1 MDTTGLGPVFRGQV
15 SALGSWRQGTGHPA
29 SPSRRDLL
37 ASTVMMAN
45 AAIQTNELS
54 KGYRTTTA
62 LYPLTLTVPR
72 GAVFALVGHNGAGKT
87 TLIKLLMNMI
97 RPTSGSATILDRS
110 TLSLT
115 GEDFTRIG
123 YASENQELPDW
134 MTVRQFLAYLKG
146 FYPTWD
152 DAALVQQLEL
162 PLDRKLKHLS
172 RGMLM
177 KAALASILAF
187 KPSLILLDEPFSGLD
202 PLVRDELIEALMAR
216 VRPRSLAGTEAM
228 AGVPDAERPTIL
240 ISSHDLAEVE
250 SFATHIGFLHQ
261 GKLLFAEELHSL
273 TARFREVTVTLPEGA
288 TLSRTG
294 ATPPES
300 WLLLETTLTAARFIH
315 IHADTEDAPAQVAQV
330 FALGTLTPRLQAE
343 PMTLRAIFLALAK
356 SGRTPAVPAQ

>member
-1 MDTTGLGPVFRGQV
+1 MTP
-15 SALGSWRQGTGHPA
+15 
-29 SPSRRDLL
+29 
-37 ASTVMMAN
+37 
-45 AAIQTNELS
+45 AIQTHDLT
-54 KGYRTTTA
+54 KGYGHTIA
-62 LYPLTLTVPR
+62 LHPLTLTVPA

-97 RPTSGSATILDRS
+97 RPTAGTATILDRD
-110 TLSLT
+110 TLTLN
-115 GEDFTRIG
+115 GDDFTRIG

-146 FYPTWD
+146 FYPSWD

-202 PLVRDELIEALMAR
+202 PLVRDELIEALMSR
-216 VRPRSLAGTEAM
+216 IHPRTLAGQEAL
-228 AGVPDAERPTIL
+228 AATPNESRPTIL

-261 GKLLFAEELHSL
+261 GKLLFAEEMHSL
-273 TARFREVTVTLPEGA
+273 TARFREITITLPPPTAGENSA
-288 TLSRTG
+288 TLTRTS
-294 ATPPES
+294 AELPHS
-300 WLLLETTLTAARFIH
+300 WLLLETTLTAARFVH
-315 IHADTEDAPAQVAQV
+315 THADTEDIPAQIAAA
-330 FALGTLTPRLQAE
+330 FHLGSVTPHIEAV
-343 PMTLRAIFLALAK
+343 PMTLRGIFLALAK
-356 SGRTPAVPAQ
+356 SGRAPAAPTQ

>member
-1 MDTTGLGPVFRGQV
+1 MTT
-15 SALGSWRQGTGHPA
+15 
-29 SPSRRDLL
+29 
-37 ASTVMMAN
+37 
-45 AAIQTNELS
+45 AAIETHDLT
-54 KGYRTTTA
+54 KGYRSTTA
-62 LYPLTLTVPR
+62 LHPLTLTVPR

-87 TLIKLLMNMI
+87 TLIKILMNMI
-97 RPTSGSATILDRS
+97 RPSAGTATILGKS

-115 GEDFTRIG
+115 GDDFTRIA

-187 KPSLILLDEPFSGLD
+187 NPQVILLDEPFSGLD
-202 PLVRDELIEALMAR
+202 PLVRDELIEALMSR
-216 VRPRSLAGTEAM
+216 VRPRSLAGAEAL
-228 AGVPDAERPTIL
+228 ASTPEPDRPTIL
-240 ISSHDLAEVE
+240 ISSHDLAEIE

-261 GKLLFAEELHSL
+261 GRLLFAEEMHSI
-273 TARFREVTVTLPEGA
+273 TARFREITVTLPPPAPGELPA
-288 TLSRTG
+288 TLTRTG

-300 WLLLETTLTAARFIH
+300 WLLLETTLAAARFVH
-315 IHADTEDAPAQVAQV
+315 THADTEPVEAQIAAV
-330 FALGTLTPRLQAE
+330 FQSGTLKPHIQAV
-343 PMTLRAIFLALAK
+343 PMTLRGIFLALAK
-356 SGRTPAVPAQ
+356 SGRAPAAPTQ

>member
-1 MDTTGLGPVFRGQV
+1 M
-15 SALGSWRQGTGHPA
+15 
-29 SPSRRDLL
+29 
-37 ASTVMMAN
+37 ST
-45 AAIQTNELS
+45 AAIQTHELA
-54 KGYRTTTA
+54 KGYSTTTA
-62 LYPLTLTVPR
+62 LHPLTLTVPK

-115 GEDFTRIG
+115 GDDFTRIG

-146 FYPTWD
+146 FYPSWD

-187 KPSLILLDEPFSGLD
+187 RPSLILLDEPFSGLD
-202 PLVRDELIEALMAR
+202 PLVRDELIEALMMR
-216 VRPRSLAGTEAM
+216 VNPRSLAGSEAL
-228 AGVPDAERPTIL
+228 AATPDADRPTIL

-261 GKLLFAEELHSL
+261 GKLLFAEEMHSL
-273 TARFREVTVTLPEGA
+273 TARFREITVTLPPPAPGEPA
-288 TLSRTG
+288 AHLTRT
-294 ATPPES
+294 ATPVPDS
-300 WLLLETTLTAARFIH
+300 WLLLESTLSAARFVH
-315 IHADTEDAPAQVAQV
+315 LHADTEPVAAQVASV
-330 FALGTLTPRLQAE
+330 FNTGGSMPNLHFE

-356 SGRTPAVPAQ
+356 SGRTPTIPAQ

>member
-1 MDTTGLGPVFRGQV
+1 MTT
-15 SALGSWRQGTGHPA
+15 A
-29 SPSRRDLL
+29 SLS
-37 ASTVMMAN
+37 
-45 AAIQTNELS
+45 AAIQTHELS
-54 KGYRTTTA
+54 KGYRTTVA
-62 LYPLTLTVPR
+62 LHPLTLSVPR

-97 RPTSGSATILDRS
+97 RPTSGSATILDKS
-110 TLSLT
+110 TLVLS

-134 MTVRQFLAYLKG
+134 MTVRQFMDYLKG

-152 DAALVQQLEL
+152 DTQLIAQLEL

-202 PLVRDELIEALMAR
+202 PLVRDELIDALMAR
-216 VRPRSLAGTEAM
+216 VNPRSLAASEAL
-228 AGVPDAERPTIL
+228 ASVPESERPTIL

-261 GKLLFAEELHSL
+261 GRLLFAEEMHSL
-273 TARFREVTVTLPEGA
+273 TSRFREITITLPPPPPGEMPA
-288 TLSRTG
+288 TLTRTG
-294 ATPPES
+294 TAAPDS
-300 WLLLETTLTAARFIH
+300 WLLLETTLTAARFVH
-315 IHADTEDAPAQVAQV
+315 IHANTEPVAEQVATV
-330 FALGTLTPRLQAE
+330 FHSGSAVPLLHSE
-343 PMTLRAIFLALAK
+343 PMTLRGIFLALAK
-356 SGRTPAVPAQ
+356 SGRTPTVPTQ